1 MRRRSVE
8 RVAARHIAKKK
19 KIEKSKGPKDKTSL
33 NVRIDQK
40 FKAWKGKNPN
50 TGKEVG
56 YYTVKGWKMLSK
68 KSLSKSPEKKK
79 LKEYALKVFEKFK
92 DAVQEDG
99 GASSSNSDDAQTKEI
114 LESITQMSSKPN
126 MGLPK
131 EVFDGNKLALQVEKP
146 TKEDVEKIA
155 EGLKDHFNTTDLRR
169 GVVGQNLAAFISD
182 EYTRRTVVMV
192 KEVASTAL
200 SIFGSGET
208 AEERQEAL
216 ESNPE
221 VRAMAGNLAV
231 HWTQSTFGP
240 MALGLAGIKVTGLTS
255 AIGASLAS
263 AVGAGAVAGAP
274 LIASMAVGSIA
285 YKFLLHGRS
294 AKRETKDGETVRGVF
309 NNKHKGLPDS
319 YDNLAA
325 DIYTG
330 YATPESVEAEYK
342 KKLDKILKDED
353 LSPEKMREEVLALY
367 EDFDTNA
374 RPSIDK
380 GLLLLGQ
387 TDKGGKELKE
397 HLKAKGFKKSDP
409 TTWGKVFSGAW
420 EYGSEKW
427 SDSTSFLK
435 QGAKSEPPVLV
446 QLMKLKDQYE
456 AQDQFI
462 KAIEDDPEWFA
473 EEIRKTLCGEV
484 EIPKEIAE
492 GLSGDYSGSS
502 KKSSRDVMVTR
513 IASRYMH
520 N

>member
-1 MRRRSVE
+1 MRKRSIV

-33 NVRIDQK
+33 NARIDHK
-40 FKAWKGKNPN
+40 FKTWKGKNPN

-56 YYTVKGWKMLSK
+56 YFTVKGWKMLSN
-68 KSLSKSPEKKK
+68 KSLGKNPEKKK
-79 LKEYALKVFEKFK
+79 LKEYAVKVFEKFK
-92 DAVQEDG
+92 DAVQGDDG
-99 GASSSNSDDAQTKEI
+99 SSGSDDAEAKEI
-114 LESITQMSSKPN
+114 LKSISQMSSKPN

-131 EVFDGNKLALQVEKP
+131 EVFDNNKLALEVEKP
-146 TKEDVEKIA
+146 SKEDVRKIA
-155 EGLKDHFNTTDLRR
+155 EGLKDHFNTTDFRR
-169 GVVGQNLAAFISD
+169 GAIGQNMAAFLSD
-182 EYTRRTVVMV
+182 EYTRRSVVML
-192 KEVASTAL
+192 KEVAGPVL
-200 SIFGSGET
+200 RIFSS
-208 AEERQEAL
+208 EESKEKRQEAL

-240 MALGLAGIKVTGLTS
+240 MALGFAGIKATGLTA
-255 AIGASLAS
+255 AIGTSLAS

-274 LIASMAVGSIA
+274 FIASVAVGSIA

-294 AKRETKDGETVRGVF
+294 SKRKTKDGETVRGVF
-309 NNKHKGLPDS
+309 NNKIKSMPDS

-330 YATPESVEAEYK
+330 YATPEGVEAEYK
-342 KKLDKILKDED
+342 KKLDKIIEDKD
-353 LSPEKMREEVLALY
+353 LSPEEMKKQILALY

-374 RPSIDK
+374 RPSVDK
-380 GLLLLGQ
+380 GMLLLGQ

-420 EYGSEKW
+420 SYGSENW

-492 GLSGDYSGSS
+492 GLSGDYSGGS
-502 KKSSRDVMVTR
+502 KKSSREIMITR
-513 IASRYMH
+513 IASRYIH